1 MAKKENENGEKKAKI
16 LQVFQKLRMDEEDEE
31 YIEPGSENES
41 LPEDDAQDLFSG
53 IPEEE
58 PEEEKSEPQKVE
70 GLATSIRDLLPKEK
84 LEETEKEEKGVVPD
98 VTVTETALDGH
109 DSRGLTE
116 VFGRS
121 RAIWLVVGIV
131 VLLILLIVILFSD
144 RLYNQVEGKAS

>member
-41 LPEDDAQDLFSG
+41 LPEDDAQDLLSG

-70 GLATSIRDLLPKEK
+70 GLGQEA
-84 LEETEKEEKGVVPD
+84 
-98 VTVTETALDGH
+98 
-109 DSRGLTE
+109 RGY
-116 VFGRS
+116 R
-121 RAIWLVVGIV
+121 
-131 VLLILLIVILFSD
+131 
-144 RLYNQVEGKAS
+144 EGCPG

>member
-58 PEEEKSEPQKVE
+58 PEEEKPEPQKVE

-84 LEETEKEEKGVVPD
+84 LEETEKE
-98 VTVTETALDGH
+98 
-109 DSRGLTE
+109 GL
-116 VFGRS
+116 
-121 RAIWLVVGIV
+121 L
-131 VLLILLIVILFSD
+131 
-144 RLYNQVEGKAS
+144 